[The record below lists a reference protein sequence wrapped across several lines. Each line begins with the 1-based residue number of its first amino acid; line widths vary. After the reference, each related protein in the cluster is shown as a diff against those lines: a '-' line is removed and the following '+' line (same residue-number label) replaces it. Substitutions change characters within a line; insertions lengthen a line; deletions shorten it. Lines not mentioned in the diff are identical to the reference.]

1 MEKVINTFNVESF
14 IEEIRNRPAVWDCS
28 SKVNSNK
35 IRKQQSWN
43 AIFLIAYEDYEEMS
57 RKNKIALDK

>member
-1 MEKVINTFNVESF
+1 MEKVIHTFHVESF
-14 IEEIRNRPAVWDCS
+14 IEEIRNHPAIWDCS
-28 SKVNSNK
+28 WKDNSNK

-43 AIFLIAYEDYEEMS
+43 EIFLIAYEDYEEIS